1 MVNPTVEDEGTRNS
15 TVSYIEAWGGTS
27 SSIFL
32 PRLNP
37 ITLTGSP
44 FPPTLLAAFIA
55 AQHARPPQ
63 FLPLLFPPI
72 LLFSSYLNISN
83 YKIDAVGISAAWSG
97 VYLLLA
103 GRRKQSIVQKWGV
116 RGVIRGATI
125 GLSLTNLVS
134 GGLVYAIGKTVK
146 ENGAK
151 EGNGLV

>member
-1 MVNPTVEDEGTRNS
+1 MALNFL
-15 TVSYIEAWGGTS
+15 TS
-27 SSIFL
+27 SHIFP
-32 PRLNP
+32 PRLNL
-37 ITLTGSP
+37 ITVAGSP

-72 LLFSSYLNISN
+72 LLLSTYLNVHN

-103 GRRKQSIVQKWGV
+103 GRRQSIAQKWGV
-116 RGVIRGATI
+116 RGIIRGATL
-125 GLSLTNLVS
+125 GLCLSNLIS
-134 GGLVYAIGKTVK
+134 GGVVYAIGISVQ
-146 ENGAK
+146 ENGTK

>member
-1 MVNPTVEDEGTRNS
+1 MALAFLTAS
-15 TVSYIEAWGGTS
+15 H
-27 SSIFL
+27 IFP
-32 PRLNP
+32 PRLIP

-72 LLFSSYLNISN
+72 LLFSSYLNIHN

-103 GRRKQSIVQKWGV
+103 GRRQSIGQKWGV
-116 RGVIRGATI
+116 RGAIRGATI

-134 GGLVYAIGKTVK
+134 GGLVYVIDKTVK
-146 ENGAK
+146 EDGAK